1 MRAYELPGES
11 IDSLRE
17 VERPV
22 PKPGPGQVLV
32 RIRAASLNFRDL
44 LIANGTY
51 PRGPTKDRL
60 VPLSDGAGEVVE
72 LGPGATR
79 LKPKDR
85 VMGAFFEK
93 WLDGP
98 FDFNVAISSAR
109 GGSIDGVL
117 AEYVLFDEAA
127 AVKIPDGYSFEEAA
141 TLPCA
146 GVTAWVALMELGPV
160 RAGQTLLAMGTGGVS
175 IFALQLAK
183 LAGASVILTSS
194 HEDKLARGKALGADQ
209 TINYRSVPRWDA
221 AARELTGGRGVD
233 HLVEVGGEGTL
244 ATSLRAVRSG
254 GRIAL
259 VGQLTGAMADRDLAL
274 KNEQGVNIDSVFVGS
289 VRQLTELSA
298 GVSRIGLRPV
308 IDRVFSFDAALEAY
322 RHLER
327 GAHFGKVVI
336 AI

>member
-11 IDSLRE
+11 IDSLRR

-22 PKPGPGQVLV
+22 PRPGPGQVLV

-60 VPLSDGAGEVVE
+60 VPLSDGAGDVVE
-72 LGPGATR
+72 LGPGVTR
-79 LKPKDR
+79 LKVKDR

-98 FDFNVAISSAR
+98 FDFNVAMSSAR

-117 AEYVLFDEAA
+117 AEYVSFDEAA
-127 AVKIPDGYSFEEAA
+127 AVHIPEGFSFEEAS

-175 IFALQLAK
+175 VFAMQLAK

-194 HEDKLARGKALGADQ
+194 HDEKLARGKALGADQ
-209 TINYRSVPRWDA
+209 AINYRSVPRWDA
-221 AARELTGGRGVD
+221 AARELTFGRGVD
-233 HLVEVGGEGTL
+233 HLVEVGGQGTL

-254 GRIAL
+254 GRIVL
-259 VGQLTGAMADRDLAL
+259 VGQLTGAMADRDTAL
-274 KNEQGVNIDSVFVGS
+274 QNEQGVQIDSVFVGS
-289 VRQLTELSA
+289 ARQLANLSA
-298 GVSRIGLRPV
+298 GATRLGLRPI
-308 IDRVFSFDAALEAY
+308 IDRVFGFEDALEAY

-336 AI
+336 AL